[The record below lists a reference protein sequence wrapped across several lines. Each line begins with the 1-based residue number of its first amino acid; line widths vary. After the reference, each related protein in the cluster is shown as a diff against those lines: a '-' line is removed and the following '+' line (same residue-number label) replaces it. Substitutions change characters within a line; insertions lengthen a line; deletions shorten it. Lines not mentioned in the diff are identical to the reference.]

1 MKNFVLYGGLLLL
14 MVIWGFNVVAIKLLV
29 NTFTPV
35 MIQSIRIF
43 TAGLVVL
50 AVVLIGKDLRK
61 ISFKEAGYISAG
73 AITGVVCHHSFL
85 ALGLTSTTA
94 SNAGLILGLVPLMT
108 AFFAVL
114 FLKDKMTF
122 TKGAGIL
129 LALVGVSFVVLSGHN
144 QPGSVSSGDFLVFLS
159 VVTQAISFIFIKKG
173 TETMGPRL
181 MTGWMLLVG
190 SSTLF
195 IIALVIEPS
204 GVGTLT
210 QSQWPIWSVFAASA
224 IFATGLGHMFYNK
237 AISHIGPGEV
247 AIFNN
252 LTPFFALIGSAIF
265 LGEQIG
271 LSQIVGFVLI
281 VCGVMLGNGTVQ
293 YVMRRK
299 QHTYSGVK
307 G

>member
-43 TAGLVVL
+43 AAGLVVL
-50 AVVLIGKDLRK
+50 AVVLIGKDSRK
-61 ISFKEAGYISAG
+61 ISRKEAAYIGGG

-85 ALGLTSTTA
+85 AVGLTRTTA

-108 AFFAVL
+108 ALFAVL

-122 TKGAGIL
+122 SKGAGIF
-129 LALVGVSFVVLSGHN
+129 LALVGVSFVVLSGYS
-144 QPGSVSSGDFLVFLS
+144 GTGAVSGGDLLVFLS
-159 VVTQAISFIFIKKG
+159 VVAQAISFIFIKKG
-173 TETMGPRL
+173 TETLGSRL
-181 MTGWMLLVG
+181 MTGWMLLIG

-195 IIALVIEPS
+195 LIGYVIEPS
-204 GVGTLT
+204 GMNSLS

-247 AIFNN
+247 AMFNN

-265 LGEQIG
+265 LGEKIG
-271 LSQIVGFVLI
+271 LPQVLGFVLI
-281 VCGVMLGNGTVQ
+281 VCGVMLGNGTVH

-299 QHTYSGVK
+299 EETYSS
-307 G
+307 